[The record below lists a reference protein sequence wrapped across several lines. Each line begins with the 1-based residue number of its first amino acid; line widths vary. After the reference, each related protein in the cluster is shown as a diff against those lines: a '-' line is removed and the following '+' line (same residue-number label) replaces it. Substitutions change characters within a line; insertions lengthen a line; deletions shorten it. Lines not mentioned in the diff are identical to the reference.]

1 MLCDQLNALFV
12 PFADPSPPMTATLPW
27 PDIDTVLLD
36 MDGTL
41 LDLHFDNHFWL
52 ELLPQRYAELHGISR
67 AMAELELAPLF
78 NEHVGKLTWYCLD
91 YWSRELNLPIREMK
105 REIAELIALRPSADE
120 FLAALRQAG
129 KRVVLITNAHRDS
142 LSLKLEKIELAPWFD
157 RLISSHDYGY
167 PKEEAQF
174 WYALRQDL
182 EFDPSRA
189 LFIDDSLPILRSAR
203 RFGIAHLLAVRE
215 PDSRRAPKDT
225 EEFAAVEDYRD
236 LASSLTGPLACRLA
250 LPWVGQKPYTT
261 QQLPPAEPT
270 QDELGPSN
278 IETAN
283 AGRRDPA
290 FAVQKPRMIDRK

>member
-1 MLCDQLNALFV
+1 MI
-12 PFADPSPPMTATLPW
+12 ATLPW

-91 YWSRELNLPIREMK
+91 YWTRELNLPIREMK
-105 REIAELIALRPSADE
+105 REVAELIALRPSADE
-120 FLAALRQAG
+120 FLSALRQAG

-167 PKEEAQF
+167 PKEAAQF

-182 EFDPSRA
+182 AFDPSRT

-203 RFGIAHLLAVRE
+203 HFGVAHLLAVRE
-215 PDSRRAPKDT
+215 PDSRSAPKDT
-225 EEFAAVEDYRD
+225 EEFVAVDDYRE
-236 LASSLTGPLACRLA
+236 LIASLHGNQA
-250 LPWVGQKPYTT
+250 
-261 QQLPPAEPT
+261 
-270 QDELGPSN
+270 
-278 IETAN
+278 
-283 AGRRDPA
+283 
-290 FAVQKPRMIDRK
+290 